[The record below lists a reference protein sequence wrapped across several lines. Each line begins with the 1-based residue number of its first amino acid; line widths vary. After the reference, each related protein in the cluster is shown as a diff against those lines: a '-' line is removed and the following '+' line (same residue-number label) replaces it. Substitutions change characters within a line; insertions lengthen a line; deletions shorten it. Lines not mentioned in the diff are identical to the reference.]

1 MLQLS
6 DLRVGVPMTSIY
18 QLKPRFQAVLR
29 PLVGA
34 LAAAGLTAN
43 QVTVTAAA
51 GSLAIGFLVGLNS
64 AHRPVF
70 LLVAVWLPVR
80 MALNAIDGMLA
91 REFRQKSRLGAYLNE
106 LGDVVSDAALYMPFA
121 LTAPFGALGIGSVV
135 VLAVIS
141 EFAGALGPMIGAGRH
156 YEGPMGKSDR
166 AVVFGAL
173 ALWLG
178 LGGPL
183 PDWLWLLMPLLA
195 GLLLLT
201 IVNRVR
207 GGLAELAEPPA
218 SRVVAGAAPL
228 SIRALEE
235 KTFRTHDDVELFY
248 RFWPAV
254 PGGADAAPRG
264 AIVLFHRGHEHGG
277 RIAHLVD
284 ELDLPDFAFF
294 AWDARGHGRSPGERG
309 YSPCLADSVRDV
321 GGFVDHIAATYALA
335 PEQIAVV
342 GQSVG
347 AVLVA
352 TWAHDYAPSV
362 RCLVLASP
370 AFQVKLYVPFAR
382 TLLKLRFAVEAA
394 VCGAGPLFRQFL
406 CRGAVPDARPRTGGL
421 LRCRSADLAADRGQ
435 YPAAAV

>member
-1 MLQLS
+1 MIS
-6 DLRVGVPMTSIY
+6 VY
-18 QLKPRFQAVLR
+18 QLKPRFQAMLR
-29 PLVGA
+29 PLVSA
-34 LAAAGLTAN
+34 LAAAGVTAN
-43 QVTVTAAA
+43 QVTVAAA
-51 GSLAIGFLVGLNS
+51 VGSVAIGFLVGLNS

-91 REFRQKSRLGAYLNE
+91 REFGQKSRLGAYLNE
-106 LGDVVSDAALYMPFA
+106 LGDVVSDAALYLPFA
-121 LTAPFGALGIGSVV
+121 LIAPFGALGVGSVV

-141 EFAGALGPMIGAGRH
+141 EFAGALGPMIGAERH

-218 SRVVAGAAPL
+218 SRVVAGAAPV
-228 SIRALEE
+228 STRALEE
-235 KTFRTHDDVELFY
+235 KTFRTHDGVELFY
-248 RFWPAV
+248 RFWPA
-254 PGGADAAPRG
+254 GAAPRG
-264 AIVLFHRGHEHGG
+264 AVVLFHRGHEHGG

-294 AWDARGHGRSPGERG
+294 AWDARGHGRSPG
-309 YSPCLADSVRDV
+309 S
-321 GGFVDHIAATYALA
+321 AATARASRTRYATCR
-335 PEQIAVV
+335 I
-342 GQSVG
+342 S
-347 AVLVA
+347 LV
-352 TWAHDYAPSV
+352 TFRRRMPSRPNRSRLSGRASA
-362 RCLVLASP
+362 RCWSP
-370 AFQVKLYVPFAR
+370 PGRMITRQMS
-382 TLLKLRFAVEAA
+382 AA
-394 VCGAGPLFRQFL
+394 WCWPR
-406 CRGAVPDARPRTGGL
+406 RPSR
-421 LRCRSADLAADRGQ
+421 
-435 YPAAAV
+435 